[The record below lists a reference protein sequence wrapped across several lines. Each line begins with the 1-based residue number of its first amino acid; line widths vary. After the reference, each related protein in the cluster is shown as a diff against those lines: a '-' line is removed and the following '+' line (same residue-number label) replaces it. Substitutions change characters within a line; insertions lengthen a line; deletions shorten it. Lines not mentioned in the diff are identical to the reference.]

1 MAKKRGNGEG
11 SISRRKDGGWCAQYV
26 VHTAEGRKR
35 KTLYGNTRQE
45 VAAKLAKALSDREG
59 GLTFDARSLTV
70 GEWMDRWLEDC
81 LKPLVEAGKMAHST
95 FVRYE
100 GIANNHLKPT
110 LGHKKLKTLTRAEVR
125 RLYNEKSNRLS
136 PRSVDYLHT
145 TLQKVLAQAVIDDLI
160 PRNVASGEHPRSSRN
175 QEEAKALS
183 PIQVRALLT
192 AADGERNEA
201 LYVVAVHTGL
211 RQGELLGLMWTDV
224 DLDTGK
230 LSVRRSLKVTNHGLA
245 FGPTKNKASR
255 RSIPL
260 NKSAVAALKAH
271 RLRQDE
277 ERLRLGEL
285 WEDHDLVF
293 PNRVGKPINHSN
305 LYHREFTV
313 LLKKAGLQDQDF
325 TFHSLRHT
333 FATEL
338 FRRGKHP
345 KIVQSLLGHSS
356 ITQTMD
362 RYSHLIEGI
371 GGDAVGGLDEAFGQ
385 RVAVRLQ

>member
-1 MAKKRGNGEG
+1 M
-11 SISRRKDGGWCAQYV
+11 AQYTAY
-26 VHTAEGRKR
+26 TAEGRKR
-35 KTLYGNTRQE
+35 KTLYGKTRQE

-59 GLTFDARSLTV
+59 DLSFDARNLTV
-70 GEWMDRWLEDC
+70 REWMDRWLEDC
-81 LKPLVEAGKMAHST
+81 LKPLVEAGKMVHST

-100 GIANNHLKPT
+100 GIANNHLKPS
-110 LGHKKLKTLTRAEVR
+110 LGHRKLKALTRAEVR
-125 RLYNEKSNRLS
+125 RLYNEKSKTLS
-136 PRSVDYLHT
+136 PRSVDYIHT
-145 TLQKVLAQAVIDDLI
+145 TLQKALAQAVIDDLI
-160 PRNVASGEHPRSSRN
+160 PRNVASGERPRSSRN

-183 PIQVRALLT
+183 PVQVRVLLT

-201 LYVVAVHTGL
+201 MYVVAVHTGL
-211 RQGELLGLMWTDV
+211 RQGELLGLIWTDV

-230 LSVRRSLKVTNHGLA
+230 LSVRRSLKVMHHGLV

-255 RSIPL
+255 RSVPL
-260 NKSAVAALKAH
+260 NKSAVSALKAH
-271 RLRQDE
+271 RLRQNE
-277 ERLRLGEL
+277 ERLRLGAL

-313 LLKKAGLQDQDF
+313 LLEKAELQDQGF

-362 RYSHLIEGI
+362 RYSHLLEDI
-371 GGDAVGGLDEAFGQ
+371 GGDAVVGLDESFG
-385 RVAVRLQ
+385 